1 MKDFI
6 CDKIITP
13 INNFAD
19 RHIDTARHF
28 GFIIAIIALI
38 VSIVK

>member
-1 MKDFI
+1 MIDFI
-6 CDKIITP
+6 HDKIITP

-28 GFIIAIIALI
+28 AFIIAIIALI